1 MDQSDQITSDRI
13 ISLLKVENV
22 VTQQVEI
29 VMMQQVEM
37 LGGDGYDAAGG
48 DGYDAAGGDRC
59 DAAGGDGYTCV
70 TLGNDHGRKP
80 EPGYDKHRRLLFSGS
95 LRAQWDRL

>member
-37 LGGDGYDAAGG
+37 LGG